1 MITKVQSKGEKLNW
15 KPLKTV
21 APVRISAKNLKGN
34 KVGVSSN
41 SSNKRVV
48 IS

>member
-21 APVRISAKNLKGN
+21 TPVRISAKNLKGN
-34 KVGVSSN
+34 KVSVSSN

-48 IS
+48 IL